1 MISAFTGTQ
10 VREAEQPLL
19 DSGEGAVLMQRAAY
33 GLAAAVVRELRSR
46 GRRIYGSKVTV
57 LAGKGNNGGDGL
69 FAAARLAARGMRTTA
84 VLTADSAHPEGL
96 AAFLAA
102 GGRAHRLAADNVED
116 LAVLAAGEDVIID
129 AVLGTGARGGLRG
142 AAAEFMSLLQDLK
155 PALVVA
161 CDIPSGVDADT
172 GEVHWPVL
180 PADVTVSFGGI
191 KAGLLAEPGES
202 CAGRAELV
210 RIAIEDRLP
219 DASLRRL
226 DAADLAALLPAPGRR
241 DHKYSRG
248 VLGVVAGSE
257 RYPGAAML
265 SVESAAV
272 SGAGMVRY
280 LGPESV
286 ARQVLARTP
295 EAIAEA
301 GSPGRVQAWLLG
313 PGLPAP
319 EAESG
324 DADSRQLQRARDT
337 LDAALAAGQ
346 PAVVDAGALGL
357 LPDRCPAHWILTPH
371 AGELAAFLSRNES
384 ARGEAA
390 VTRDD
395 VESRPLHFAR
405 LAAADSGAT
414 VLLKGATTLVAAP
427 SGTVFSQSEGTP
439 WLATA
444 GSGDVLAG
452 LLGSLAA
459 QYAETAMD
467 DDGPFAALGIP
478 PEDRWAAAAAVA
490 ASLHGRA
497 GSRASEGGP
506 LTARAVLRELPRVL
520 ASLRH
525 GRTG

>member
-33 GLAAAVVRELRSR
+33 GLAAAVVRELHSR
-46 GRRIYGSKVTV
+46 GRRIYGSRVTV

-84 VLTADSAHPEGL
+84 VLTADSAHPEAL
-96 AAFLAA
+96 AAFLAG
-102 GGRAHRLAADNVED
+102 GGRAYRLAADNVED
-116 LAVLAAGEDVIID
+116 LAVLAAGDDVIID

-142 AAAEFMSLLQDLK
+142 TAAELVSLLEELK

-161 CDIPSGVDADT
+161 CDIPSGVDADS

-180 PADVTVSFGGI
+180 RAHVTVSFGGI
-191 KAGLLAEPGES
+191 KAGLLAEPGEGR
-202 CAGRAELV
+202 AGRAELV
-210 RIAIEDRLP
+210 RIGIEDRLP

-226 DAADLAALLPAPGRR
+226 GAADLAAVLPAPGRR

-265 SVESAAV
+265 AVESAAV

-280 LGPESV
+280 LGPDNV

-295 EAIAEA
+295 EAIVEP

-313 PGLPAP
+313 PGL
-319 EAESG
+319 AEDSAS
-324 DADSRQLQRARDT
+324 DADGRQLQRARDT
-337 LDAALAAGQ
+337 LKAAFTAGQ

-384 ARGEAA
+384 ARGETA

-414 VLLKGATTLVAAP
+414 VLLKGATTLVASP

-459 QYAETAMD
+459 QYAQSAMD

-497 GSRASEGGP
+497 GSGASDGGP

-520 ASLRH
+520 GSLRN
-525 GRTG
+525 GSPG

>member
-1 MISAFTGTQ
+1 
-10 VREAEQPLL
+10 
-19 DSGEGAVLMQRAAY
+19 MQRAAY
-33 GLAAAVVRELRSR
+33 GLAAAVVRELQRR

-84 VLTADSAHPEGL
+84 VLTADSTHPEAL

-116 LAVLAAGEDVIID
+116 LAVLAAGDDAIID

-142 AAAEFMSLLQDLK
+142 AAAELVSLLEELK

-191 KAGLLAEPGES
+191 KAGLLADPGEG

-210 RIAIEDRLP
+210 RIGIEDRLP
-219 DASLRRL
+219 EPLIRRL

-286 ARQVLARTP
+286 ARQVLARAP
-295 EAIAEA
+295 EAIVEA

-313 PGLPAP
+313 PGIAG
-319 EAESG
+319 EA
-324 DADSRQLQRARDT
+324 DDSRQLQRARDT
-337 LDAALAAGQ
+337 LHAALAAGQ

-384 ARGEAA
+384 VRGEAA

-414 VLLKGATTLVAAP
+414 VLLKGATTLVASP

-459 QYAETAMD
+459 QYAEGAMG
-467 DDGPFAALGIP
+467 DDGPFAVLGIP

-497 GSRASEGGP
+497 GSGASDGGP
-506 LTARAVLRELPRVL
+506 LTARAVLRELPGVL
-520 ASLRH
+520 GSLRN
-525 GRTG
+525 GSPG

>member
-19 DSGEGAVLMQRAAY
+19 DSGEGAVLMQRAAH
-33 GLAAAVVRELRSR
+33 GLAAAVVRELQSR
-46 GRRIYGSKVTV
+46 GRRIYGSSVTV

-69 FAAARLAARGMRTTA
+69 FAGAKLAARGMRTTA
-84 VLTADSAHPEGL
+84 VLIADSAHPAAL

-116 LAVLAAGEDVIID
+116 LAVLAAGDDVIID
-129 AVLGTGARGGLRG
+129 SVLGTGARGGLRG
-142 AAAEFMSLLQDLK
+142 AAAELVSLLQELK

-191 KAGLLAEPGES
+191 KAGLLVDPGEGCS
-202 CAGRAELV
+202 GRAELV
-210 RIAIEDRLP
+210 RIGIEDRLP
-219 DASLRRL
+219 DASLRRFG
-226 DAADLAALLPAPGRR
+226 AAELASLLPAPGRR

-257 RYPGAAML
+257 RYPGAAVL
-265 SVESAAV
+265 CVESASV

-295 EAIAEA
+295 EAIVES

-313 PGLPAP
+313 PGLAEDSP
-319 EAESG
+319 EG
-324 DADSRQLQRARDT
+324 ADSRQLRRARDT
-337 LDAALAAGQ
+337 LEAALAAGQ

-357 LPDRCPAHWILTPH
+357 LPARCPANWILTPH
-371 AGELAAFLSRNES
+371 AGELAAFLSQRETVS
-384 ARGEAA
+384 GETS

-414 VLLKGATTLVAAP
+414 VLLKGATTLVASP

-452 LLGSLAA
+452 LLASLSA
-459 QYAETAMD
+459 QYAEAAMD
-467 DDGPFAALGIP
+467 DDGPFAALGISR
-478 PEDRWAAAAAVA
+478 EDRWAAVAAVA

-497 GSRASEGGP
+497 GSRASGGGP
-506 LTARAVLRELPRVL
+506 LTARAVLGELPGVL
-520 ASLRH
+520 GGLRNDSP
-525 GRTG
+525 G